1 MGHPHTRSTRT
12 MQVNA
17 ALSKRATPAP
27 TKAPAKKTA
36 VKKTTVKKTTARPAA
51 KKPAAKKADGP
62 SLPSLPTTP
71 FADDGKKPVVKKP
84 VVKKKPVAKKA
95 KKPTP
100 VKKAVRRAIKS
111 KVSPAEALAKWY
123 GPKRKLYL
131 PGGLITASEL
141 PSYLDGKL
149 AGDYG
154 FDPLG
159 LGADGAIAQ
168 YRVAEVLHARW
179 AMLAVPG
186 IVIPEA
192 LGIPGG
198 VW

>member
-17 ALSKRATPAP
+17 ALSKRATPA
-27 TKAPAKKTA
+27 K
-36 VKKTTVKKTTARPAA
+36 PAA

-62 SLPSLPTTP
+62 SLPSLPTNP
-71 FADDGKKPVVKKP
+71 FADDG
-84 VVKKKPVAKKA
+84 KKKPVAKKA

-198 VW
+198 VWTKTGQVFMDGETGRQSLLEF